1 MVRSSFQKLFKN
13 DSFRY
18 DESKQRVEHVGFGL
32 VLGDDKKKF
41 KTRSGETVRLLDL
54 LSEGVKRATE
64 KLKEKKREAVM
75 TEEEL
80 TTARDAVAF
89 GCVKYAD
96 LSHTRTQVL

>member
-1 MVRSSFQKLFKN
+1 M
-13 DSFRY
+13 
-18 DESKQRVEHVGFGL
+18 EHVAFGL

-64 KLKEKKREAVM
+64 KLIEKGRETAM
-75 TEEEL
+75 SEEQL
-80 TTARDAVAF
+80 VAARDAVAF

-96 LSHTRTQVL
+96 LSHTRTQVRELLNSS